1 MASRARLA
9 SQFLALLLLFLSGAT
24 HAGLLNLYV
33 LGDSL
38 LDSGNAYLITQNVYP
53 LPPYAQRFSNGPVAS
68 EVLAANL
75 GVTAVASELA
85 GGTNYATGGA
95 TSGVA
100 NFAGIAYGG
109 LVLPSPPFTNPPPN
123 QIALLSTSTTG
134 GLTQQVGLLAVA
146 PPPDIGSS
154 LVLIWAGANDLFLT
168 SALVANAV
176 LPLAPATFT
185 MAADTA
191 AANVEIAIN
200 SLIAAGARNILA
212 VNLPDLGKIP
222 AGTDPANLLSP
233 FWSAYTAEFNA
244 QFLDPAYIAGL
255 DASVKLTEFDA
266 FELFNDAIG
275 NPGKYGFTNV
285 TDACLPTAG
294 PIPVA
299 APCANPD
306 EYLFWD
312 SAHPTA
318 AAHQLIGDLFYSAI
332 PEPASLA
339 LIMAPL
345 ALLILRSR
353 RQRDADRQSSRK
365 SSPGRG

>member
-1 MASRARLA
+1 MASCTRPAIH
-9 SQFLALLLLFLSGAT
+9 FLALLLLFLPGAT
-24 HAGLLNLYV
+24 HAGPLNLYV

-75 GVTAVASELA
+75 GVTAIASELA

-109 LVLPSPPFTNPPPN
+109 LALPPPFNGPPN

-134 GLTQQVGLLAVA
+134 GLTQQVGLLAGA

-168 SALVANAV
+168 SALVANGS
-176 LPLAPATFT
+176 LPLAPETFII
-185 MAADTA
+185 AADSA
-191 AANVEIAIN
+191 AANVENAITA
-200 SLIAAGARNILA
+200 LIAAGARNILA
-212 VNLPDLGKIP
+212 VNLPDLGMIP

-244 QFLDPAYIAGL
+244 QFLDAAYLAGL
-255 DASVKLTEFDA
+255 DPSVKLTEFDA
-266 FELFNDAIG
+266 FELFNDAIA

-294 PIPVA
+294 PLPIA

-318 AAHQLIGDLFYSAI
+318 AAHQLIGDLFYAAI

-353 RQRDADRQSSRK
+353 RQPDAVRRSSRT
-365 SSPGRG
+365 SSRGRG

>member
-1 MASRARLA
+1 MATCARPVI
-9 SQFLALLLLFLSGAT
+9 QILALLLLFLPGAT
-24 HAGLLNLYV
+24 HAGPFNLYV

-38 LDSGNAYLITQNVYP
+38 LDSGNAYVITQNVYP
-53 LPPYAQRFSNGPVAS
+53 LPPYAGRFSNGPVAA

-75 GVTAVASELA
+75 GVTAIASQLP

-109 LVLPSPPFTNPPPN
+109 LALPPPFTAPPN

-134 GLTQQVGLLAVA
+134 GLTQQVGLLAGA

-154 LVLIWAGANDLFLT
+154 QILIWAGANDLFLT
-168 SALVANAV
+168 SALVANGMLPPV
-176 LPLAPATFT
+176 LATFT
-185 MAADTA
+185 MAADAA
-191 AANVEIAIN
+191 AANVELAIN

-233 FWSAYTAEFNA
+233 FWSDYSAEFNA
-244 QFLDPAYIAGL
+244 QFLDPAYLAGL
-255 DASVKLTEFDA
+255 DPSVKLTEFDA
-266 FELFNDAIG
+266 FGLFNDAIS

-294 PIPVA
+294 PLPIG

-332 PEPASLA
+332 PEPSSLV
-339 LIMAPL
+339 LLMAPL
-345 ALLILRSR
+345 ALLILRPGR
-353 RQRDADRQSSRK
+353 RQDAARRSSRT
-365 SSPGRG
+365 SSRGRA